1 VTPEQVENTVAELR
15 DRVAG
20 ASGTSIVV
28 GTAQVVTLLAALD
41 AANADAARLAASVAV
56 IPRGESITGMVEIEA
71 ALALAAHRARIET
84 QP

>member
-1 VTPEQVENTVAELR
+1 VTPERLAEIR
-15 DRVAG
+15 AYIGTDEDARYRG
-20 ASGTSIVV
+20 KASEMI
-28 GTAQVVTLLAALD
+28 ADCLAALD